1 MWRPRST
8 NMGIFDC
15 ADDVKIENEIVTF
28 HDQATKDLADWV
40 VTYTQINT
48 YTPTLL
54 LLPHLT

>member
-1 MWRPRST
+1 
-8 NMGIFDC
+8 MGIFDC